1 MRIVIPNTENRVS
14 LLFDSASSI
23 RVIDLIDGKISSQ
36 IEKSMKELSFF
47 QRLNC
52 LLSLRTE
59 TIICGAISRPLKD
72 ILISSGIKVVPWVK
86 GEIPEILSAFH
97 EGKLE
102 NSNFIMPGQCI
113 KKRCLFRRGR
123 NYKS

>member
-1 MRIVIPNTENRVS
+1 MRVVIPNTENRVS
-14 LLFDSASSI
+14 LLFDSAGSI
-23 RVIDLIDGKISSQ
+23 RIIDLVDGKIDSQ
-36 IEKSMKELSFF
+36 VEKSMKELSFF

-59 TIICGAISRPLKD
+59 VIICGAISRPLND
-72 ILISSGIKVVPWVK
+72 LLVSSGIKVIPWIK

-97 EGKLE
+97 EGRLE
-102 NSNFIMPGQCI
+102 NSNFIMPGQCM
-113 KKRCLFRRGR
+113 KKRCQFRRGR